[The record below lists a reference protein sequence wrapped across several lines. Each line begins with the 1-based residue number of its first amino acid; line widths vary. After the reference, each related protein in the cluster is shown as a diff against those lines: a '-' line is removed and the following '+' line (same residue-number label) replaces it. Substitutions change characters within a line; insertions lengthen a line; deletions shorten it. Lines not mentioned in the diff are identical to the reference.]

1 MSTCKHGRTAPDHIL
16 REIHES
22 QAGIRGGA
30 LVWRHKCCVCAF
42 ARGEELA
49 RTQAQAPS
57 GTCECK
63 TTRLRAPEDVLRAL
77 PISQAGSSG
86 LGRHQCVI
94 CALHEGFKAA
104 SARTSTSANAA
115 YPGFGDESKKFQKR
129 AREALPL
136 LVAQAKARNT
146 ITYGQLALEMGM
158 PNPRN
163 LNMVLGA
170 LGTELKNLSQKWGK
184 EIPPLNCIVIN
195 KHDRTPHQGIGFY
208 MSPEEFHN
216 LSASRQQEILLEL
229 NRNIWD
235 YPRWDDVLSHFKL
248 EPVVP
253 AKSKSLLAIAK
264 SVKEVKYGKGGGET
278 EDHRRL
284 KEYVKENPQLL
295 GISRSLNGKI
305 EHMFLSNDEIDVLF
319 KCPLTWVG
327 VEVKG
332 VRSDSPDI
340 MRGIFQCIKYKAL
353 MEATQR
359 YEQVDVDSRVVLVLG
374 GALPPDFRSV
384 VGILNIEFVENVKV
398 PANFQPS
405 KTS

>member
-1 MSTCKHGRTAPDHIL
+1 MSTCKHGSTAPDHIL

-22 QAGIRGGA
+22 QEGIRGGE
-30 LVWRHKCCVCAF
+30 LIWRHKCCVCAF

-57 GTCECK
+57 GKCECK
-63 TTRLRAPEDVLRAL
+63 TTLLRAPEDILYAL

-86 LGRHQCVI
+86 LGRHQCAI
-94 CALHEGFKAA
+94 CALHAGFKAA
-104 SARTSTSANAA
+104 SARTSGTSSAA

-170 LGTELKNLSQKWGK
+170 LGTELKKLSREWD
-184 EIPPLNCIVIN
+184 EEVPPLNCIVVN

-208 MSPEEFHN
+208 MPPEEFRK
-216 LSASRQQEILLEL
+216 LSAGRQQEILHEL
-229 NRNIWD
+229 NRSIWD
-235 YPRWDDVLSHFKL
+235 YPSWDDVLIHFKL
-248 EPVVP
+248 EPLVP
-253 AKSKSLLAIAK
+253 ARSKSLQAVEK
-264 SVKEVKYGKGGGET
+264 SVKEAKYGKSGGET
-278 EDHRRL
+278 EEHRRL

-295 GISRSLNGKI
+295 GISRSLRGKI

-319 KCPLTWVG
+319 KCTSTWVG

-353 MEATQR
+353 LEASQR
-359 YEQVDVDSRVVLVLG
+359 YEQVEVDSRVVLVLG
-374 GALPPDFRSV
+374 GALPQELRSV

-398 PANFQPS
+398 PANFQSS